1 MNMKLIKRN
10 KKILA
15 FICISLVIAM
25 IGLYFNI
32 SPHNRQSES
41 KGGKQVTEEVVP
53 FELVWDKLRHY
64 PGGVLLTWNNLS
76 EEDKQFLDEI
86 ERALFLYFWNE
97 VDLVTGLVRDHTGSS
112 TTSIAAVG
120 FELSAICIAE
130 SHGWITYEQ
139 AYNRVLKILKLFDP
153 KEGPI
158 AAGSHGFFYHY
169 LDLRT
174 GARARNSELSLID
187 TAILMCGVLHA
198 GQHFKG
204 TEIEELADRIY
215 RAVEWD
221 WMLDKESNLL
231 MYKPNGA
238 RGRGFSEYILAYI
251 LALGSPTHPIPA
263 SAYHEWAKGYEWHE
277 YNKIRYLGNK
287 WPYSASWSKK
297 WNRSLKLYLWQEPLS
312 WLDLRGMHDRYANY
326 WQEAIRVHMA
336 NYKYCTDYFKA
347 RGLPP
352 LWGFTACI
360 GRDRYIG
367 WSVPFDG
374 TVAPFAVIAAVPF
387 VPELAIPTL
396 KFIYKEYGYRLWGSY
411 GFYDAFNI
419 AQNWFAD
426 RYIGIDQGQA
436 LLLLENFRTG
446 LVWKEFIQIPYI
458 QEGLKKAGFVKGFH
472 PDDEGFIKDWL
483 VVGSFKAN
491 TIEEAFNTD
500 YIGETSIGIPKAGET
515 VKGLTWK
522 ELHMPYGDPF
532 SRYADLTV
540 LFKPTKAN
548 VAYAFVI
555 VNSTEDVTIDLGI
568 GSSGPIKIWVN
579 EELVYANASFVD
591 TARPDQVILQNVKL
605 YKGYNTMLVKV
616 VCTSSS
622 EWGFYLRI
630 IEHK

>member
-25 IGLYFNI
+25 IGLYFKI
-32 SPHNRQSES
+32 GPYNRQSES
-41 KGGKQVTEEVVP
+41 KGGKQVTEEGIP
-53 FELVWDKLRHY
+53 FELAWDLVRRY
-64 PGGVLLTWNNLS
+64 PGGIPLTWNDLS
-76 EEDKQFLDEI
+76 EEEKQFLDVL

-97 VDLVTGLVRDHTGSS
+97 VDPVTGLVRTPSPGSKS
-112 TTSIAAVG
+112 TSIAAVG
-120 FELSAICIAE
+120 FQLSAICIGE
-130 SHGWITYEQ
+130 SHGWVSYEQ

-187 TAILMCGVLHA
+187 TALLMCGVLHA
-198 GQHFKG
+198 GQHFKS

-287 WPYSASWSKK
+287 WPYSASWPKK
-297 WNRSLKLYLWQEPLS
+297 WNRSMKLYLWQEPLS

-326 WQEAIRVHMA
+326 WQEAIRVHLA
-336 NYKYCTDYFKA
+336 NYKYCTDYFKSK
-347 RGLPP
+347 GLPP

-360 GRDRYIG
+360 GKDKYIG
-367 WSVPFDG
+367 WATPFDG
-374 TVAPFAVIAAVPF
+374 TIAPFAVIAAIPF

-396 KFIYKEYGYRLWGSY
+396 KFIYEKYGHRLWGPY

-419 AQNWFAD
+419 EQNWFAD
-426 RYIGIDQGQA
+426 KYIGIDQGQA
-436 LLLLENFRTG
+436 LLLLEDFRTG
-446 LVWKEFIQIPYI
+446 LVWKEFMQIPYI
-458 QEGLKKAGFVKGFH
+458 QEGLRKAGFVKGFH
-472 PDDEGFIKDWL
+472 PDRDGFIKDWL
-483 VVGSFKAN
+483 VIGPFEAN
-491 TIEEAFNTD
+491 SVEEAFDTD
-500 YIGETSIGIPKAGET
+500 FINEAGVGIPKAGESI
-515 VKGLTWK
+515 KGLIWK
-522 ELHMPYGDPF
+522 ELHMPYGDPASKYIDF
-532 SRYADLTV
+532 SIFFEPKEAS
-540 LFKPTKAN
+540 

-555 VNSTEDVTIDLGI
+555 VKSAKNITVDLEI
-568 GSSGPIKIWVN
+568 WSSEPIKIWVN
-579 EELVYANASFVD
+579 SELIYASSILNATRSYQD
-591 TARPDQVILQNVKL
+591 IIKGVKL
-605 YKGYNTMLVKV
+605 YRGNNTILVKV
-616 VCTSSS
+616 VCTSPS
-622 EWGFYLRI
+622 EWKFYLRLTKQ
-630 IEHK
+630 E